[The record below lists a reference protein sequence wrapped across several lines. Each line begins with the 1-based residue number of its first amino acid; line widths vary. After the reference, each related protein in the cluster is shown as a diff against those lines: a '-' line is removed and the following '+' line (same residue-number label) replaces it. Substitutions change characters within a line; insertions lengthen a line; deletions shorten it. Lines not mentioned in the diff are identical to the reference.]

1 MCKIT
6 KNSTKYK
13 IQGEKT
19 MKTFKLNF
27 LEFVRTKFCI
37 IIYIV
42 VNASMFLSSLYRMFF
57 DTMVPGR
64 LFVLSDVKTIRAA
77 GFTEVNLKFA
87 AIIFIMFLFTSHY
100 YFSQARKNEF
110 LECASVTATEKTDL
124 YESIFCYAHPYINYL
139 RGLIFIVDNF
149 FVQRP

>member
-1 MCKIT
+1 
-6 KNSTKYK
+6 
-13 IQGEKT
+13 

-64 LFVLSDVKTIRAA
+64 LFVLSSTSEISAA
-77 GFTEVNLKFA
+77 GFAEMNLKFA

-100 YFSQARKNEF
+100 YFSQARKN
-110 LECASVTATEKTDL
+110 
-124 YESIFCYAHPYINYL
+124 
-139 RGLIFIVDNF
+139 
-149 FVQRP
+149 

>member
-1 MCKIT
+1 
-6 KNSTKYK
+6 
-13 IQGEKT
+13 

-64 LFVLSDVKTIRAA
+64 LFVLSSTSEISAA
-77 GFTEVNLKFA
+77 GFAEINLKFA

-100 YFSQARKNEF
+100 YFHRR
-110 LECASVTATEKTDL
+110 EKT
-124 YESIFCYAHPYINYL
+124 
-139 RGLIFIVDNF
+139 NF
-149 FVQRP
+149 WNVRA

>member
-1 MCKIT
+1 
-6 KNSTKYK
+6 
-13 IQGEKT
+13 

-64 LFVLSDVKTIRAA
+64 LFVLSSTSEISAA
-77 GFTEVNLKFA
+77 GFAEMNLKFA
-87 AIIFIMFLFTSHY
+87 AIIFITVSKAVLS
-100 YFSQARKNEF
+100 AVWVV
-110 LECASVTATEKTDL
+110 CSVLLKTTTFII
-124 YESIFCYAHPYINYL
+124 SII
-139 RGLIFIVDNF
+139 
-149 FVQRP
+149 